1 MKYRYRYLQW
11 NDDFTPNRPSN
22 KYICPQ
28 CGKRTFVRV
37 VDTETGELLP
47 EYVGKCD
54 RLNNCGYCF
63 SYGEFF
69 KQNKEWNHSK
79 KYIQIR
85 KTNQILSTKQ
95 MNKPICFIDDI
106 IMEQTLTKDSD
117 FREYMIDVFGV
128 DNVTRIFNKYKVGA
142 DDYGNVIFWQI
153 DIDGKV
159 RGGKIIKYE
168 RNTGHRIHDKWGV
181 TWHHSTLI
189 KQKKLDNNWKLS
201 QTLFGSHLVAE
212 STQKIALVESE
223 KTALICSILLPE
235 YIWLATGGIEFFNE
249 NMCQSLKGRDV
260 IIYPDLGAY
269 SIWEAK
275 AVTVARQV
283 GFRYS
288 LSDLLE
294 RVATPMERKKQL
306 DIADYLLMK

>member
-1 MKYRYRYLQW
+1 MDYRYRYLKW
-11 NDDFTPNRPSN
+11 NDECTPNHPSN

-47 EYVGKCD
+47 ENVGKCD
-54 RLNNCGYCF
+54 RVNKCGYSY

-69 KQNKEWNHSK
+69 AQNKEWNHSPNYK
-79 KYIQIR
+79 QF
-85 KTNQILSTKQ
+85 TKPNTRA

-159 RGGKIIKYE
+159 RGGKIMKYD

-189 KQKKLDNNWKLS
+189 KQKKLDNNWKLY

-235 YIWLATGGIEFFNE
+235 YIWLATGGIAHFNE
-249 NMCQSLKGRDV
+249 NTCQPLKGRDV

-288 LSDLLE
+288 LSDILE
-294 RVATPMERKKQL
+294 RVATPSERAQQL
-306 DIADYLLMK
+306 DIADYLTNK